1 MINIMD
7 KDHYFL
13 IMEINMSDSLKMMNS
28 MDKEHNLIKILYM
41 KENLKTLNLM
51 VTELLLL
58 QMDINIKVS

>member
-1 MINIMD
+1 MD
-7 KDHYFL
+7 KDHIFL

-41 KENLKTLNLM
+41 KENLKTLILM

-58 QMDINIKVS
+58 QMDINIKVN

>member
-13 IMEINMSDSLKMMNS
+13 IMEINMSDSLKMMNI
-28 MDKEHNLIKILYM
+28 MDKEHYLIKILYI
-41 KENLKTLNLM
+41 KENLKTLKLM

-58 QMDINIKVS
+58 QMDINIKVN